1 MTATQ
6 ARSSHLCGKHSD
18 FALAVTVI
26 YETKTNPRQMGLN
39 ASGLFCETDI
49 VFLSTIRVI
58 RVLILVKNN
67 QRRSLLNVVSY
78 FCLEDS
84 YINTN

>member
-1 MTATQ
+1 
-6 ARSSHLCGKHSD
+6 
-18 FALAVTVI
+18 
-26 YETKTNPRQMGLN
+26 MGLN

-67 QRRSLLNVVSY
+67 QRRSHLNVVSY